1 MSTTILYTDFDG
13 RRVAIRDLA
22 RLPSAIEN
30 GIDYP
35 IIYRRYRYKG
45 IRGAD
50 LIAPLQSSEARA
62 RMRTK
67 PERENL
73 SELAEM
79 RRQAKAR
86 KAERKERY
94 ITALVKAREEH
105 EREFSRPLIDRKLLT
120 DEERWQH
127 RFMVKSVQRWTQMG
141 GWCGQ

>member
-13 RRVAIRDLA
+13 KRVAIRDLA

-94 ITALVKAREEH
+94 ITALAQAREAH
-105 EREFSRPLIDRKLLT
+105 EREFSRPLISAKLLSHR
-120 DEERWQH
+120 ERTLI
-127 RFMVKSVQRWTQMG
+127 RERVKGVQRWWPVG
-141 GWCGQ
+141 GAR

>member
-13 RRVAIRDLA
+13 KRVAIRDLA

-50 LIAPLQSSEARA
+50 LIAPLQSAEARA

-67 PERENL
+67 PERENM
-73 SELAEM
+73 SELAQM
-79 RRQAKAR
+79 RRERRLKA
-86 KAERKERY
+86 AERKERA
-94 ITALVKAREEH
+94 ITALVEAREAH
-105 EREFSRPLIDRKLLT
+105 EREFSKPLIDRKLLT
-120 DEERWQH
+120 DEERWQN
-127 RFMVKSVQRWTQMG
+127 RFKVFGVQRWAPMG
-141 GWCGQ
+141 GWRGQ